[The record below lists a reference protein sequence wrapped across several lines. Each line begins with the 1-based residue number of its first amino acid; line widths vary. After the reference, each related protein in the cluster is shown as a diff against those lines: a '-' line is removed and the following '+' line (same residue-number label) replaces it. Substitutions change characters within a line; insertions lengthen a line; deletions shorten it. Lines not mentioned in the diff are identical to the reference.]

1 VTDKELISVRLETDT
16 KQRVEKYADEH
27 GVSRSVAIRRLLD
40 KGIDF
45 EEAGLVVASSN
56 GTEQTIPD
64 GGQLEETQNQ
74 VEEVSEDLDSLS
86 EQLQEVMLPLSVG
99 LLWIGFEVTIGIPAE
114 PIGTAVTGIPIVLWL
129 AYVQFGDLL

>member
-1 VTDKELISVRLETDT
+1 MAKNKVQRSFRLPPDVAEAVDS
-16 KQRVEKYADEH
+16 YAEEH
-27 GVSRSVAIRRLLD
+27 GITKSEAYRRVI
-40 KGIDF
+40 KQGIEVQQSD
-45 EEAGLVVASSN
+45 VTVIQ
-56 GTEQTIPD
+56 GTEQTVPD

-86 EQLQEVMLPLSVG
+86 EQLQKVMLPLSVG
-99 LLWIGFEVTIGIPAE
+99 LLWIGFEVTIGIPGE

>member
-1 VTDKELISVRLETDT
+1 MARNKVQRSFRLPPDVAEAVDS
-16 KQRVEKYADEH
+16 YAEEH
-27 GVSRSVAIRRLLD
+27 GITKSEAYRRVI
-40 KGIDF
+40 KQGIEVQQSD
-45 EEAGLVVASSN
+45 VTVIQ
-56 GTEQTIPD
+56 GTEQTVPD

-74 VEEVSEDLDSLS
+74 VEEVSENLDSLS